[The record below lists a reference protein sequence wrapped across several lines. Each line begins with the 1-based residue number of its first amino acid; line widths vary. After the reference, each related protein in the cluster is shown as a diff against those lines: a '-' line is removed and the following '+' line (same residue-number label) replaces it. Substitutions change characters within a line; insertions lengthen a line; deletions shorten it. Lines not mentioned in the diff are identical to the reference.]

1 MTAELKQELNEV
13 LDSYHY
19 TNYEKTFLS
28 TVEKI
33 MHSWRANH
41 DEVPQLTQDSVL
53 LKIKIK
59 ELSDKFNIVGD
70 VELDQGYSFSY

>member
-28 TVEKI
+28 SVEKI

-41 DEVPQLTQDSVL
+41 DEVP
-53 LKIKIK
+53 
-59 ELSDKFNIVGD
+59 
-70 VELDQGYSFSY
+70 